1 MKLVLGLPK
10 GSLQEA
16 TFELMGKAGF
26 HVACGSRSYY
36 PTVDDPELDLV
47 LFRAQEM
54 ARYVQDGVLDAGLTG
69 RDWVVENDAD
79 VAEVGELCYAK
90 QRLSPVRWVLA
101 VPEASPV
108 ERAEDLQGKLIATEL
123 VNTTRKYLASK
134 GVEAKVEFSW
144 GATEAKAGL
153 VDAIVEL
160 TETGSSL
167 RAHKL
172 RIVDTV
178 MQSVTVLIA
187 NKRAW
192 QDPWKR
198 AKIESIQLLVQGAIR
213 AREKVCLKLNVAEPS
228 LRAVCAI
235 LPALRRPTISK
246 LSEEGWYALETIV
259 DESVVRRLIPELK
272 RAGAEGIIELPLN
285 KIIP

>member
-16 TFELMGKAGF
+16 TFELMAKAGF
-26 HVACGSRSYY
+26 HVNCPSRSYF
-36 PTVDDPELDLV
+36 PTVDDPELELV

-79 VAEVGELCYAK
+79 VVEVGELRYAK
-90 QRLSPVRWVLA
+90 QQLRPVRWVLA

-108 ERAEDLQGKLIATEL
+108 QRAEDLQGKLVATEL
-123 VNTTRKYLASK
+123 VNTTRKYFASK
-134 GVEAKVEFSW
+134 GVEARVEFSW
-144 GATEAKAGL
+144 GATEAKARL

-167 RAHKL
+167 RANKL

-178 MQSVTVLIA
+178 MESVTVLVA
-187 NKRAW
+187 NHQSWA
-192 QDPWKR
+192 DEWKR
-198 AKIESIQLLVQGAIR
+198 SKIENVHLLLQGAIV
-213 AREKVCLKLNVAEPS
+213 ARQKVCLKLNVSKEN
-228 LRAVCAI
+228 LETVCSI
-235 LPALRRPTISK
+235 VPALRKPTVSP
-246 LSEEGWYALETIV
+246 LSEEGWFALETIV
-259 DESVVRRLIPELK
+259 DESVVRDIIPKLK

-285 KIIP
+285 KVIP

>member
-16 TFELMGKAGF
+16 TFDLMAKAGF
-26 HVACGSRSYY
+26 HVACDSRSYY
-36 PTVDDPELDLV
+36 PSVDDPELQLV

-79 VAEVGELCYAK
+79 VVEVGELCYAK
-90 QRLSPVRWVLA
+90 RRLTPVRWVLA

-108 ERAEDLQGKLIATEL
+108 QGAEDLQGKLIATEL
-123 VNTTRKYLASK
+123 VHTTRKYLAAK

-144 GATEAKAGL
+144 GATEAKANL

-167 RAHKL
+167 RANKL

-178 MQSVTVLIA
+178 MESVTVLIA
-187 NKRAW
+187 NRRAW
-192 QDPWKR
+192 DDPWKR
-198 AKIESIQLLVQGAIR
+198 SKIESIHLLVQGAIV
-213 AREKVCLKLNVAEPS
+213 AREKVCLKLNVAKEN
-228 LRAVCAI
+228 LEAVSA
-235 LPALRRPTISK
+235 LVPALRKPTVSP
-246 LSEEGWYALETIV
+246 LSEEGWFALETIV
-259 DESVVRRLIPELK
+259 DESVVRDIIPVLK
-272 RAGAEGIIELPLN
+272 RAGAEGIIELPLY